1 MARFIAIPVA
11 QGDAFYLE
19 RENLSVLIDGGNN
32 RSAFSAMFQAITRKN
47 SVDIVV
53 CTHNDADHTK
63 GLIGYLESGLGCRE
77 VWLPGR
83 WLSVLPDV
91 LKPFVD
97 VFVELVDNVSK
108 AVEMANVVERPLDR
122 LSLETYGEYL
132 QERLNELDTEDRSER
147 AGEDLGRDG
156 WTEPLVNMLERAEPW
171 EEFWFSPWPRGDL
184 DLIHSTRYWRLR
196 PEQMRLLFSAI
207 EAASRIRAIAIEAY
221 HRGIPIRWFEYDFST
236 PNGGVPELQPLNATA
251 IARVRPR
258 VGTLLRY
265 LTLTVTN
272 KQSLVFWSPPA
283 DQDPGVLF
291 TADSDLAGCRLPS
304 QFRGAL
310 ATAPHHGSEANAQAY
325 RVVASAAQQFDSTIT
340 WIRSDG
346 RYRSRPGSAYLA
358 ISSRRFCTICRR
370 NSSFSTSKQAVQ
382 LFSRQGSWVR
392 HPDTSTCV
400 CQKE

>member
-19 RENLSVLIDGGNN
+19 RANLSVLVDGGRN
-32 RSAFSAMFQAITRKN
+32 RSAFATMFQGITGKN

-53 CTHNDADHTK
+53 CTHNDADHTE
-63 GLIGYLESGLGCRE
+63 GVTGYLESGLRCNE

-97 VFVELVDNVSK
+97 VFVELIGDVSK
-108 AVEMANVVERPLDR
+108 TVEMANIREGSTDR

-132 QERLNELDTEDRSER
+132 QEQLGEFDNEDGSEKV
-147 AGEDLGRDG
+147 GERIGEDG
-156 WTEPLVNMLERAEPW
+156 WTETLVDMLERAEPW
-171 EEFWFSPWPRGDL
+171 DEFNFRLWPGIDL
-184 DLIHSTRYWRLR
+184 DRFYSTRYWRLG
-196 PEQMRLLFSAI
+196 PTQIQLLFSAI

-221 HRGIPIRWFEYDFST
+221 HRGIPVRWFEYGLSA
-236 PNGGVPELQPLNATA
+236 PSGGVPELKPINATA
-251 IARVRPR
+251 IVRVKPR
-258 VGTLLRY
+258 VGTLFRY
-265 LTLTVTN
+265 LTLTVSN
-272 KQSLVFWSPPA
+272 KESLVFWSPPA
-283 DQDPGVLF
+283 DQQPGVLF
-291 TADSDLAGCRLPS
+291 TADCDLAGCRLPL

-310 ATAPHHGSEANAQAY
+310 VTAPHHGSEANAQAY
-325 RVVASAAQQFDSTIT
+325 REVTSAAQQFDSTIT

-370 NSSFSTSKQAVQ
+370 KSSFFTSKQAVQ

-392 HPDTSTCV
+392 HPDTPICL
-400 CQKE
+400 CRDD